1 MILWEQLTYFFSFR
15 DANITNVLIGTLLLG
30 TAAGMVGTL
39 VVLSKKT
46 LIIDAISHS
55 MLPGICIG
63 FLLSGVKN
71 PLYLMLGGMAS
82 ATLAVFLIGE
92 ISKRSKIKIDAAIAI
107 TLSILF
113 SFGVIMLNVVQNTGN
128 PNQSGLND
136 FLFGKAASMLQEDL
150 LLFGGLC
157 LITFITL
164 PLFFRHFKI
173 SLFDPIFAQS
183 IGVKRFIIQSI
194 ISFLIIITAAAGVQT
209 VGIIL
214 ISAMIIAPASA
225 SLLWTNNFKR
235 TMIYSGV
242 TGAVC
247 SIVGVFIS
255 YLSPKMPTGPWVV
268 VTLASV
274 SILSVLF
281 SPNGLL
287 VKQLQIRKNRKSI
300 LRENVLKTVYKLKE
314 KIIKNNQG
322 VSTELVSNYRPTA
335 IRKVKKALKHLQR
348 KGLIVKGGD
357 FWTLTEH
364 GTQEAERIVR
374 VHRLWELY
382 LQKFMHLPSDYV
394 HNSAESIEHIV
405 TPEIERSLE
414 KIMGKPELDP
424 HQQKIPYQK

>member
-1 MILWEQLTYFFSFR
+1 MTFLEQLIYFFSFQ
-15 DANITNVLIGTLLLG
+15 DANINNVLIGTVLLG
-30 TAAGMVGTL
+30 LAAGTVGTL

-71 PLYLMLGGMAS
+71 PFYLMVGAMGS
-82 ATLAVFLIGE
+82 ATLAVYLINTFVNY
-92 ISKRSKIKIDAAIAI
+92 SKIKIDAAIAT

-113 SFGVIMLNVVQNTGN
+113 SFGVIMLNVIQNTDN

-136 FLFGKAASMLQEDL
+136 FLFGKAASMLQKDL
-150 LLFGGLC
+150 YVFGGLC
-157 LITFITL
+157 LVAFICL
-164 PLFFRHFKI
+164 PLFYRYFKI

-183 IGVKRFIIQSI
+183 IGIKKFLVQGL

-225 SLLWTNNFKR
+225 ALFWTNSFKK
-235 TMIYSGV
+235 TIVYAGLVGMF
-242 TGAVC
+242 C
-247 SIVGVFIS
+247 SVLGVFIS
-255 YLSPKMPTGPWVV
+255 YLSPEMPTGPWIVV
-268 VTLASV
+268 VLALV

-287 VKQLQIRKNRKSI
+287 VKQLQMRNNRKSI

-314 KIIKNNQG
+314 NTSRKTKGISSEQVANF
-322 VSTELVSNYRPTA
+322 RPTA
-335 IRKVKKALKHLQR
+335 IRKVKLALKYLKR

-357 FWTLTEH
+357 YWTLTEQ
-364 GTQEAERIVR
+364 GVQEAERIVR

-382 LQKFMHLPSDYV
+382 LQKYMHLPSDYV

-405 TPEIERSLE
+405 TPEIEIALQQV
-414 KIMGKPELDP
+414 MGKPELDP
-424 HQQKIPYQK
+424 HQQKIPYKQ

>member
-1 MILWEQLTYFFSFR
+1 MTFWEQLIYFFSFT

-71 PLYLMLGGMAS
+71 PLYLMGGGMAS
-82 ATLAVFLIGE
+82 ATLAVYLIGE
-92 ISKRSKIKIDAAIAI
+92 ISKRSKIKMDAAIAI

-136 FLFGKAASMLQEDL
+136 FLFGKAASMLREDL
-150 LLFGGLC
+150 YLFGGLS
-157 LITFITL
+157 LIAFICL

-183 IGVKRFIIQSI
+183 IGIKRFMIQSV

-225 SLLWTNNFKR
+225 SLLWTNDFKK
-235 TMIYSGV
+235 TLIYAGII
-242 TGAVC
+242 GATC
-247 SIVGVFIS
+247 SIIGVFIS
-255 YLSPKMPTGPWVV
+255 YLSPKMPTGPWIV

-287 VKQLQIRKNRKSI
+287 VKQLQIRKNRKNI

-314 KIIKNNQG
+314 KIKRSSQG
-322 VSTELVSNYRPTA
+322 VSTEQVSNYRPTA
-335 IRKVKKALKHLQR
+335 IRKVRRALKYLKR
-348 KGLIVKGGD
+348 KGLIIKGGD
-357 FWTLTEH
+357 FWSLTEK
-364 GTQEAERIVR
+364 GMKEAERIVR
-374 VHRLWELY
+374 IHRLWELY
-382 LQKFMHLPSDYV
+382 LQKYMHLPSNYV
-394 HNSAESIEHIV
+394 HDSAESIEHIV

-414 KIMGKPELDP
+414 QIMGKPELDP
-424 HQQKIPYQK
+424 HQQKIPYRK

>member
-1 MILWEQLTYFFSFR
+1 MTFIEQIVYFFSFS
-15 DANITNVLIGTLLLG
+15 DANITNVLVGTILLG

-39 VVLSKKT
+39 VVLSKKA
-46 LIIDAISHS
+46 LVIDAVSHS

-71 PLYLMLGGMAS
+71 PLYLMLGGMSS
-82 ATLAVFLIGE
+82 ATLAVYLIDA

-136 FLFGKAASMLQEDL
+136 FLFGKAASMLRQDL
-150 LLFGGLC
+150 YTFGSLC
-157 LITFITL
+157 IITFICL

-173 SLFDPIFAQS
+173 SLFDPVFAES
-183 IGVKRFIIQSI
+183 IGIKRFVIQSI

-209 VGIIL
+209 VGMIL

-225 SLLWTNNFKR
+225 SLFWTNNFKR
-235 TMIYSGV
+235 TMIYAGI
-242 TGAVC
+242 TGAIC
-247 SIVGVFIS
+247 SCIGVFIS
-255 YLSPKMPTGPWVV
+255 YLSPHMPTGPWIVV
-268 VTLASV
+268 VLATV

-287 VKQLQIRKNRKSI
+287 FKQLQIRKNRNSI

-314 KIIKNNQG
+314 KITEANQG
-322 VSTELVSNYRPTA
+322 VSTEQVSNYRPTA
-335 IRKVKKALKHLQR
+335 INKVKRALKHLQQ
-348 KGLIVKGGD
+348 KGLIIKGGEY
-357 FWTLTEH
+357 WSLTEL
-364 GTQEAERIVR
+364 GVKDAERIIR
-374 VHRLWELY
+374 IHRLWELY
-382 LQKFMHLPSDYV
+382 LQKYMHLPSNYV
-394 HNSAESIEHIV
+394 HNSAESIEHVV
-405 TPEIERSLE
+405 TPEIEESLE

-424 HQQKIPYQK
+424 HQQKIPYRK

>member
-1 MILWEQLTYFFSFR
+1 
-15 DANITNVLIGTLLLG
+15 
-30 TAAGMVGTL
+30 TL

-71 PLYLMLGGMAS
+71 PLYLMLGGMGS
-82 ATLAVFLIGE
+82 ATLAVYLIDA

-113 SFGVIMLNVVQNTGN
+113 SLGVIMLNVVQNTGN

-136 FLFGKAASMLQEDL
+136 FLFGKAASMIREDL
-150 LLFGGLC
+150 YLFGGLC
-157 LITFITL
+157 LITFICL

-173 SLFDPIFAQS
+173 SLFDPVFAQS
-183 IGVKRFIIQSI
+183 IGIKKVLMQTV
-194 ISFLIIITAAAGVQT
+194 ISFLIIVTAAAGVQT

-225 SLLWTNNFKR
+225 SLFWTNNFKR
-235 TMIYSGV
+235 TVIYAGV

-247 SIVGVFIS
+247 SIIGVFIS
-255 YLSPKMPTGPWVV
+255 YLSPKMPTGPWIV

-281 SPNGLL
+281 SPKGLL
-287 VKQLQIRKNRKSI
+287 VKQLQIRRNRKSI
-300 LRENVLKTVYKLKE
+300 LRENILKTVYKLKE
-314 KIIKNNQG
+314 KIEQSNQG
-322 VSTELVSNYRPTA
+322 VSTEQISNYRPTA
-335 IRKVKKALKHLQR
+335 IRKVRLALRHLAR
-348 KGLIVKGGD
+348 KGLVVKGGE
-357 FWTLTEH
+357 FWTLTEQ
-364 GTQEAERIVR
+364 GVIEAERIVR
-374 VHRLWELY
+374 IHRLWELY
-382 LQKFMHLPSDYV
+382 LQKYMHLPSNYV
-394 HNSAESIEHIV
+394 HDSAESIEHIV

-414 KIMGKPELDP
+414 QIMGKPELDP